1 MELALRT
8 SDPESALE
16 QLIPLR
22 AGCLATL
29 GHEPD
34 DLQNRA
40 EEPEHRRGM
49 RNQPSA
55 LDSLTAAE
63 KGDLLDRLLAAR
75 PELREQAEAD
85 ALGRMSVEDQD
96 AVALDVESAL
106 CGLDIEELNG
116 RAGYRPGV
124 GYVHPSEA
132 ADEILDEALQPFLD
146 DLQRR
151 AKLGIRSAAA
161 EIAVGILRGLY
172 RCRDGASESLLE
184 YAPDYASERASD
196 VLAQCGKLGIELPV
210 GELVDIAPGWGEI
223 WRRIPSASV
232 SDDR

>member
-1 MELALRT
+1 MRDRT
-8 SDPESALE
+8 
-16 QLIPLR
+16 
-22 AGCLATL
+22 
-29 GHEPD
+29 
-34 DLQNRA
+34 
-40 EEPEHRRGM
+40 
-49 RNQPSA
+49 SA

-63 KGDLLDRLLAAR
+63 KADLLDQLLDAR
-75 PELREQAEAD
+75 PELREQTEALAVD
-85 ALGRMSVEDQD
+85 RMSADDQD

-116 RAGYRPGV
+116 RAGYHRGV
-124 GYVHPSEA
+124 GYVDPSEA

-151 AKLGIRSAAA
+151 ARLGLVSAAA

-184 YAPDYASERASD
+184 YSPDYAAERASD

-210 GELVDIAPGWGEI
+210 AELVDLTPAWDTI
-223 WRRIPSASV
+223 WRQTQR
-232 SDDR
+232 